1 MAIIQNHG
9 PKNSAPATSADR
21 NKLQTDR
28 LETVVV
34 QDVPSWLIIAVTAV
48 LFWDSPLRWPGQIRA
63 GWR

>member
-1 MAIIQNHG
+1 MPLIRNYDPENH
-9 PKNSAPATSADR
+9 APATPADR
-21 NKLQTDR
+21 RKLQADR
-28 LETVVV
+28 VETVVV